1 MFAKLALTEEE
12 KAVDEQLGYPHG
24 YAKLCRCHASTA
36 ELQHSLQLTPFTEG
50 PPQRFLPY
58 SPQAEDV
65 SFLSENRK
73 KTHTHKSHIETVP
86 LRLKLL
92 PKTCSTRTH
101 NFFYVP
107 TLSPLSNLQTL
118 SAVSFSLFFPPP
130 ACITNVSGS
139 M

>member
-12 KAVDEQLGYPHG
+12 KTVDEQLGYPHG

-36 ELQHSLQLTPFTEG
+36 ELQHGLQLTPFTEG

-73 KTHTHKSHIETVP
+73 KHTHAQITYRNCALH
-86 LRLKLL
+86 LKLL
-92 PKTCSTRTH
+92 PKTGSTRTH
-101 NFFYVP
+101 NFVYVP

-118 SAVSFSLFFPPP
+118 SAVSFSLFFPSP
-130 ACITNVSGS
+130 ACITNIPGS